1 MLLTRKCKK
10 INLDFSFE
18 TEKTKISIQLR
29 LVFLNLFGLGFVIK
43 LNYIK
48 WKVQIFLFL
57 LHNHGSVTLL
67 KYFLS

>member
-48 WKVQIFLFL
+48 WKVQIF
-57 LHNHGSVTLL
+57 
-67 KYFLS
+67 